1 MMKMKKIIALSCAAT
16 MLFSSTA
23 FAAGVDDTV
32 EGGGNS
38 VVENDNSTAPHID
51 RLVLPT
57 VGANTYDFTID
68 PEGLLANFDPITY
81 ATGQSVYFNATKTA
95 AKLEFTNTADADT
108 YGLYVQTKVVDT
120 SLEKLT
126 VLLSGKTQAQIDAP
140 LAGLDQF
147 FVWVPDTANA
157 GEGMYEAL
165 TPANLPKVIDITWSA
180 DTTPVVSGIAL
191 NIEAGSQSNLAGDY
205 IWDGKVYTV
214 GYEPI
219 TAEKAAAEYYVPATT
234 DPVAAETIASG
245 LYTAPTD
252 EVTDGTYTNVAGAAL
267 GSATANL
274 KYVAAVMQQT
284 GTTDAATIVNKSTF
298 DIGVIAEVTVTN
310 GTGLTFL
317 NSSTIAG
324 EDVTASIYMALTD
337 GTNEAAVDNTTGKAT
352 AYYVV
357 KGTGDTA
364 HTYQIEAT
372 TGTETGTGS
381 HVYKQYLTS
390 TQTYSDVNFQI
401 TAKANT
407 NAGAADAWEDYV
419 ETLTTTEDAQT
430 KPSIGVVFK
439 FVEIDD
445 AAVVATE
452 GDAPTYTAAFTGVD
466 ASVFTVTPAA
476 NTEEAAEASVS
487 AGGWATYTAGEK
499 APSIAVTSYN
509 YDRTATL
516 VINADF
522 GAGSQKATGVTS
534 IKVGADG
541 QTFGTDL
548 TGACTV
554 DAANGTITF
563 PSGKFATASLNDV
576 KFVQVKFNDGSSA
589 PVVLKL
595 TITK

>member
-1 MMKMKKIIALSCAAT
+1 MVKMKKIIALSCAAT

-23 FAAGVDDTV
+23 LAAGVDDTV

-38 VVENDNSTAPHID
+38 VVENDNSTTPHID
-51 RLVLPT
+51 KLVLPT
-57 VGANTYDFTID
+57 VGENTYDFTID
-68 PEGLLANFDPITY
+68 PEGLLSKFDPITY

-95 AKLEFTNTADADT
+95 AKLEFTTASDADT

-120 SLEKLT
+120 SLAKLT
-126 VLLSGKTQAQIDAP
+126 ELLDGKTQAEINAP

-165 TPANLPKVIDITWSA
+165 TPVNLPKVIDIAWSE
-180 DTTPVVSGIAL
+180 DSTPVVSGIEL

-205 IWDGKVYTV
+205 IWDGEVYTV
-214 GYEPI
+214 GYESI
-219 TAEKAAAEYYVPATT
+219 SAEKAAAEYYVPATT
-234 DPVAAETIASG
+234 EPAAAESLAPG
-245 LYTAPTD
+245 LYTAPKT
-252 EVTDGTYTNVAGAAL
+252 EVDAGTYTNVHTAAL
-267 GSATANL
+267 GSATENL

-337 GTNEAAVDNTTGKAT
+337 GTKEAAVDNTTGKAT

-364 HTYQIEAT
+364 HTYQVEAT

-381 HVYKQYLTS
+381 HVYKQYLEA
-390 TQTYSDVNFQI
+390 TQTYSDVSFQI

-407 NAGAADAWEDYV
+407 NEGAMDAWEDYV
-419 ETLTTTEDAQT
+419 ETLTATENAQT
-430 KPSIGVVFK
+430 KPSIDVVFK

-445 AAVVATE
+445 AAVAETE
-452 GDAPTYTAAFTGVD
+452 GDTPTYTAAFTGVD
-466 ASVFTVTPAA
+466 SSVFTVTPATNSA
-476 NTEEAAEASVS
+476 EAATASVA

-499 APSIAVTSYN
+499 APSIVESAITYSKTSGAQVTVDLGAGTLKATDVASIKFGATTTEIL
-509 YDRTATL
+509 YDMTGTYDAETGKLTLNSGFMTA
-516 VINADF
+516 A
-522 GAGSQKATGVTS
+522 GAGSTRYITVT
-534 IKVGADG
+534 
-541 QTFGTDL
+541 
-548 TGACTV
+548 
-554 DAANGTITF
+554 
-563 PSGKFATASLNDV
+563 
-576 KFVQVKFNDGSSA
+576 FNDTNST
-589 PVVLKL
+589 PITL
-595 TITK
+595 TVTIAD

>member
-1 MMKMKKIIALSCAAT
+1 MVKMKKIIALSCVAT

-23 FAAGVDDTV
+23 LAAGVDDTV

-57 VGANTYDFTID
+57 VGENTYDFTID

-81 ATGQSVYFNATKTA
+81 ATGQSVYFDATKTA
-95 AKLEFTNTADADT
+95 ATLDFEDAAAAT
-108 YGLYVQTKVVDT
+108 GYGLYVQKKVEDT
-120 SLEKLT
+120 GLTKLT
-126 VLLSGKTQAQIDAP
+126 AELTAATATITGITDGTHDSVLGK
-140 LAGLDQF
+140 F
-147 FVWVPDTANA
+147 FVWVPDTDNE
-157 GEGMYEAL
+157 GEGKYVPLSGGNVE
-165 TPANLPKVIDITWSA
+165 KVLKFTDDGGGNFASA
-180 DTTPVVSGIAL
+180 AL
-191 NIEAGSQSNLAGDY
+191 NIEAGSQSNLAGDF
-205 IWDGKVYTV
+205 IWDGTVYTI
-214 GYEPI
+214 GYESI
-219 TAEKAAAEYYVPATT
+219 SKEKAAVEYYQPAVDAT
-234 DPVAAETIASG
+234 PASVKAGLFVADTSNI
-245 LYTAPTD
+245 
-252 EVTDGTYTNVAGAAL
+252 DGTAAQAAL
-267 GSATANL
+267 GTGGQNL
-274 KYVAAVMQQT
+274 VYTAAVMQQT

-324 EDVTASIYMALTD
+324 DDATASIYMALTD

-407 NAGAADAWEDYV
+407 NEGAMDAWENYV
-419 ETLTTTEDAQT
+419 ETLTATEDAQT

-445 AAVVATE
+445 AAVAETE
-452 GDAPTYTAAFTGVD
+452 GDTPTYTAAFTGVD
-466 ASVFTVTPAA
+466 SSVFTVTPAT
-476 NTEEAAEASVS
+476 NTEDAATASVS
-487 AGGWATYTAGEK
+487 AGGWATYTAGERT
-499 APSIAVTSYN
+499 PGIAVTSYN
-509 YDRTATL
+509 YDRSSAL

-522 GAGSQKATGVTS
+522 GAGSKKATGVTS
-534 IKVGADG
+534 VKVGADG
-541 QTFGTDL
+541 VVFGTNL
-548 TGACTV
+548 TAACTV
-554 DAANGTITF
+554 DVANGTITF
-563 PSGKFATASLNDV
+563 PAGKFATANVNDV
-576 KFVQVKFNDGSSA
+576 KYVQVIFNDGESE
-589 PVVLKL
+589 PVVLRL
-595 TITK
+595 TITD